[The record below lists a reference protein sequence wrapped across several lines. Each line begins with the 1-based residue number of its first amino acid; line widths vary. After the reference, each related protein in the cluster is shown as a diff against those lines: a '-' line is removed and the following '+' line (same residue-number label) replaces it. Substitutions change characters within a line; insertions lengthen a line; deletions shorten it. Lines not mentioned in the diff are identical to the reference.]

1 MAIARRDIEESMATI
16 KPTGS
21 VPALAPAVPLEIPEA
36 VNVAHFNAQENVKGH
51 GIRGYF
57 RAAEIVWTFGLYQ
70 LFVFA
75 FHRGWF
81 VNKDAG
87 EGKQLEWQAKWL
99 VGRLLKL
106 GPTFIKIG
114 QAISTRADLL
124 PIAYVHEL
132 SKLQDS
138 VPAFDRKI
146 AIETIEKELGKSVA
160 ELFAE
165 LEEEPV
171 AAASLGQVY
180 RGRLHT
186 GEVVAVKV
194 QRPNLARVINFDI
207 AVLRGIARF
216 MERFPRLV
224 RGVDWQGTLNEF
236 AVVIFQEMDYVQ
248 EARNAETFR
257 SHFKKWR
264 EVYVPRIY
272 WSHTAVRVLTM
283 EYIGGSKVSDIEG
296 LKARGINPPD
306 VVKLIA
312 RTYLKQ
318 LLEDGFFHADPH
330 PGNLRVMPD
339 GRLAF
344 FDFGM
349 VGRITPQLQSM
360 MIDAFFHIVERDVQ
374 GLTQDLINL
383 NFLTK
388 KVDVATIRPVV
399 EKLFSDYL
407 NLRLGDIRFKELTYE
422 LAEVMYEYPFTI
434 PANFTYII
442 RAIMTLE
449 GIGIAMDPNFS
460 FFDVARPFAKEFM
473 LKREGR
479 FMRDQILKKLLR
491 GENNEIQWG
500 KAWKLAKMAFKMY
513 YDGLVKNFS

>member
-1 MAIARRDIEESMATI
+1 MAIARRDIEETLGTVIDGAR
-16 KPTGS
+16 PT
-21 VPALAPAVPLEIPEA
+21 ALAPTTSASTPAVET
-36 VNVAHFNAQENVKGH
+36 VNVAHFNADEAVKGH

-75 FHRGWF
+75 FHHGWF
-81 VNKDAG
+81 VSEEKG
-87 EGKQLEWQAKWL
+87 EAKQLEWQAKWL
-99 VGRLLKL
+99 VKRLLKL

-138 VPAFDRKI
+138 VPSFDREI
-146 AIETIEKELGKSVA
+146 AMATIERELGRSVN

-165 LEEEPV
+165 LEPEPV

-216 MERFPRLV
+216 MERFPKLV

-236 AVVIFQEMDYVQ
+236 ATVIFQEMDYLQ
-248 EARNAETFR
+248 ESKNAETFR
-257 SHFKKWR
+257 ANFKKWPQ
-264 EVYVPRIY
+264 VYVPRIY
-272 WSHTAVRVLTM
+272 WSHTSVRVLTM
-283 EYIGGSKVSDIEG
+283 EFIPGSKVSDIEG
-296 LKARGINPPD
+296 LTGRGIHPPD

-349 VGRITPQLQSM
+349 VGRISPQLQ
-360 MIDAFFHIVERDVQ
+360 
-374 GLTQDLINL
+374 T
-383 NFLTK
+383 
-388 KVDVATIRPVV
+388 
-399 EKLFSDYL
+399 
-407 NLRLGDIRFKELTYE
+407 
-422 LAEVMYEYPFTI
+422 
-434 PANFTYII
+434 
-442 RAIMTLE
+442 
-449 GIGIAMDPNFS
+449 
-460 FFDVARPFAKEFM
+460 
-473 LKREGR
+473 
-479 FMRDQILKKLLR
+479 
-491 GENNEIQWG
+491 
-500 KAWKLAKMAFKMY
+500 
-513 YDGLVKNFS
+513 

>member
-1 MAIARRDIEESMATI
+1 MAIARREIELQRIEKKALISA
-16 KPTGS
+16 PS
-21 VPALAPAVPLEIPEA
+21 NVPAAS
-36 VNVAHFNAQENVKGH
+36 NVSRFNALEEVKGH
-51 GIRGYF
+51 GFRGYF
-57 RAAEIVWTFGLYQ
+57 RAAQIVWTFTLYQ

-75 FHRGWF
+75 YHRGWF
-81 VNKDAG
+81 IGDK
-87 EGKQLEWQAKWL
+87 EESEESHLKWQAEWL
-99 VGRLLKL
+99 RQRLLKL

-114 QAISTRADLL
+114 QSISTRADLL
-124 PIAYVHEL
+124 PIAYVTEL

-138 VPAFDRKI
+138 VPAFPHEVAMSI
-146 AIETIEKELGKSVA
+146 IERELGKSLGDA
-160 ELFAE
+160 FAE
-165 LEEEPV
+165 IEDEPV

-186 GEVVAVKV
+186 GEVVAIKV
-194 QRPNLARVINFDI
+194 QRPNLEKVINFDI
-207 AVLRGIARF
+207 AVLRSIARF

-236 AVVIFQEMDYVQ
+236 ATVIFQEMNYVQ
-248 EARNAETFR
+248 EGQNAETFR
-257 SHFKKWR
+257 RHFSRWR
-264 EVYVPRIY
+264 EVYVPKIH
-272 WSHTAVRVLTM
+272 WTHTSVRVLTM
-283 EYIGGSKVSDIEG
+283 EYIDGSKVIDLEG
-296 LKARGINPPD
+296 LRARGINPPD
-306 VVKLIA
+306 VIKLIA

-360 MIDAFFHIVERDVQ
+360 MIDAFFHIVERDVR

-383 NFLTK
+383 DFLTQ
-388 KVDVATIRPVV
+388 KVDPATIRPVV
-399 EKLFSDYL
+399 EKLFADYL

-479 FMRDQILKKLLR
+479 FMRDQILKKIIY
-491 GENNEIQWG
+491 GENNQIQWG
-500 KAWKLAKMAFKMY
+500 KAWKLAKMAARMY
-513 YDGLVKNFS
+513 YDGLVKGFS

>member
-1 MAIARRDIEESMATI
+1 MAIARREIELQRIEKQALVSA
-16 KPTGS
+16 PS
-21 VPALAPAVPLEIPEA
+21 NVPAAS
-36 VNVAHFNAQENVKGH
+36 NVSRFNALEQVKGH
-51 GIRGYF
+51 GFRGYL
-57 RAAEIVWTFGLYQ
+57 RAAQIVWTFSLYQ

-75 FHRGWF
+75 YHRGWF
-81 VNKDAG
+81 ISNK
-87 EGKQLEWQAKWL
+87 EESEESHLKWQAVWL
-99 VGRLLKL
+99 RHRLLKL

-114 QAISTRADLL
+114 QSISTRADLL
-124 PIAYVHEL
+124 PIAYVTEL
-132 SKLQDS
+132 SKLQDC
-138 VPAFDRKI
+138 VPAFPREVAMSI
-146 AIETIEKELGKSVA
+146 IERELGKSLGDA
-160 ELFAE
+160 FAE
-165 LEEEPV
+165 IEEEPV

-186 GEVVAVKV
+186 GEVVAIKV
-194 QRPNLARVINFDI
+194 QRPNLEKVINFDI
-207 AVLRGIARF
+207 AVLRSIARF

-236 AVVIFQEMDYVQ
+236 ATVIFQEMDYVQ
-248 EARNAETFR
+248 EGQNAETFR
-257 SHFKKWR
+257 RHFSRWR
-264 EVYVPRIY
+264 EVYVPKIH
-272 WSHTAVRVLTM
+272 WTHTSVRVLTM
-283 EYIGGSKVSDIEG
+283 EYIDGSKVIDLEG
-296 LKARGINPPD
+296 LRARGINPPD
-306 VVKLIA
+306 VIKLIA

-349 VGRITPQLQSM
+349 VGRITPHLQSM
-360 MIDAFFHIVERDVQ
+360 MIDAFFHIVERDVR

-383 NFLTK
+383 DFLTQ
-388 KVDVATIRPVV
+388 KVDPATIRPVV
-399 EKLFSDYL
+399 EKLFADYL

-422 LAEVMYEYPFTI
+422 LAEVMYEHPFTI

-479 FMRDQILKKLLR
+479 FMRDQILKKLIY
-491 GENNEIQWG
+491 GENNQIQWG
-500 KAWKLAKMAFKMY
+500 KAWKLAKMAARMY
-513 YDGLVKNFS
+513 YDGLVKSFS